1 MISEKRFIRMI
12 QSEELGPG
20 GWKCACCTPAPKGP
34 KRVKFMR
41 KKKRGSEKVFF
52 RKFIEESLND

>member
-12 QSEELGPG
+12 QSKGLGPG
-20 GWKCACCTPAPKGP
+20 GWKCCCCTPTPKGP
-34 KRVKFMR
+34 KRAKFMR

-52 RKFIEESLND
+52 MKYIKEALKD

>member
-20 GWKCACCTPAPKGP
+20 GWKCRCCTPAPKGP
-34 KRVKFMR
+34 KMKKYMR

-52 RKFIEESLND
+52 KKFVEDSLKD